1 MIRFNAAL
9 NRIIGGFLVFLMVA
23 MVLDVCWQ
31 VFTRYALNNP
41 SSFTEELA
49 GFFLIWIGLLGGAY
63 AFQTRAHL
71 GIDLVTYRL
80 KGTGRRVVDI
90 LINTCVLCFA
100 VLVMGIGGLR
110 LVRLTLALKQI
121 SPSLAIPMGYV
132 YIVIPLSGILIAL
145 YALGFI
151 WDAIQGN
158 EASGGQKV
166 TGID

>member
-1 MIRFNAAL
+1 MTRLNSLVNRF
-9 NRIIGGFLVFLMVA
+9 IGGFLIILMVA

-71 GIDLVTYRL
+71 GIDLATYRL
-80 KGTGRRVVDI
+80 KGKGRRVVDV
-90 LINTCVLCFA
+90 LINTSVLFFA

-132 YIVIPLSGILIAL
+132 YIVIPLSGALIAL

-151 WDAIQGN
+151 WEAIQGN
-158 EASGGQKV
+158 EASDGQKIS
-166 TGID
+166 GID